1 MALIQIKS
9 SSSNASPQTLNVAEP
24 AYSYV
29 SNTLFIGTEN
39 SDGVIAIGGKFYL
52 DQQQHI
58 YDTAN
63 AAFTQANTTTG
74 SLQTTLQNNINT
86 VDARA
91 TAAFIQANAAFAV
104 ANSGGASQAN
114 AAFNTANAAF
124 IQANTVTS
132 VSAQANAAF
141 GVANTALLNSV
152 SASIYANGAFV
163 TANAI
168 DTKVTSASIYA
179 NGAFAQANVAI
190 NNSLSASN
198 YANAAFAAANSVG
211 IVDGNYA
218 NAAFLQANTAILNAN
233 TASIYANGAFI
244 QSNVAVLNAAAASI
258 YANGAFAAAN
268 VADNKAI
275 SSGNYAN
282 AAFAVANSAGVV
294 SGNYANAAFTQA
306 NTAVLNAASASIYA
320 NGAFA
325 SANVIDTKV
334 TSASIYAN
342 GAFVQ
347 ANVAVNNALSASN
360 YANGAFAAANTVG
373 ITPGNYANAAFLVA
387 NTAVLNANSAS
398 IYANGAFA
406 AANAIDSKV
415 NNASTYANGAFVA
428 ANTADAKAVTSGSYA
443 NSAFAQANAAFD
455 KANTAVAGNFD
466 PYARALSNTA
476 SDVAN
481 SALILA
487 QFAANTANIATDTTA
502 DIVARNTANAAFN
515 TANAAF
521 NAANNSATTGNTI
534 NLGANTVGQLVSNA
548 VTLTTTT
555 KVTDGLALIN
565 NVLGKLVPAS
575 PPTFPGGTSLS
586 INSLSTYRMTNF
598 TQTDRTTTGGKSVT
612 GGSTVNSVLRTPNYT
627 TNIYSNLGPGDAG
640 TLTLYKDNVAT
651 GAVTFTSASAN
662 GTYSDL
668 IITQSKD
675 YSTVSGGAAGFW
687 RIFTAQ
693 GSGSTSN
700 GWNEVYISH
709 SGAANTSTAS
719 WYYDDSAPGSPTF
732 TSASISPL
740 SESLTYSST
749 IPHYNSSTTFKLG
762 VNVAKLS
769 GDMFPT
775 SNTFFTGSAGGAF
788 ASPASNTY
796 PSVGIT
802 YPLAR
807 NLYVSSGSVTVN
819 TTTSVTTGFGSSST
833 GPSVTVDNSYST
845 ASQAFT
851 TALANT
857 ILYKT
862 GTSSTMEESAVTF
875 GSTVG
880 TGSGTAG
887 RIINPGS
894 TDTPAYANNA
904 TLFNSQT
911 GTLQTYD
918 ATIVA
923 ATLKH
928 DQTNYASG
936 YLPVGPNL
944 SSGRTAAQ
952 YFTFKFVR
960 TSLSK
965 FNIKFTGTIAGLWV
979 ALPGTVI
986 DSTSSLNG
994 WLDMSTAYGGSGIPG
1009 ANAPGNGS
1017 NGCALGGVVT
1027 LNSAVSAHS
1036 KTCTFGTISSSNSTL
1051 SEIYVRI
1058 KLTSGQTVTALSL
1071 ETASN

>member
-1 MALIQIKS
+1 MANTLIQIKS
-9 SSSNASPQTLNVAEP
+9 SLVTATPTTLNVAEP

-29 SNTLFIGTEN
+29 SNTLFIGTPN
-39 SDGVIAIGGKFYL
+39 SDGVIPIGGKFYL
-52 DQQQHI
+52 DQQQLI
-58 YDTAN
+58 
-63 AAFTQANTTTG
+63 
-74 SLQTTLQNNINT
+74 
-86 VDARA
+86 
-91 TAAFIQANAAFAV
+91 
-104 ANSGGASQAN
+104 
-114 AAFNTANAAF
+114 FNTANAAF
-124 IQANTVTS
+124 TSAN
-132 VSAQANAAF
+132 NAA
-141 GVANTALLNSV
+141 G
-152 SASIYANGAFV
+152 
-163 TANAI
+163 
-168 DTKVTSASIYA
+168 
-179 NGAFAQANVAI
+179 
-190 NNSLSASN
+190 
-198 YANAAFAAANSVG
+198 
-211 IVDGNYA
+211 
-218 NAAFLQANTAILNAN
+218 
-233 TASIYANGAFI
+233 
-244 QSNVAVLNAAAASI
+244 
-258 YANGAFAAAN
+258 
-268 VADNKAI
+268 
-275 SSGNYAN
+275 SS
-282 AAFAVANSAGVV
+282 
-294 SGNYANAAFTQA
+294 
-306 NTAVLNAASASIYA
+306 
-320 NGAFA
+320 
-325 SANVIDTKV
+325 
-334 TSASIYAN
+334 
-342 GAFVQ
+342 
-347 ANVAVNNALSASN
+347 
-360 YANGAFAAANTVG
+360 
-373 ITPGNYANAAFLVA
+373 
-387 NTAVLNANSAS
+387 
-398 IYANGAFA
+398 
-406 AANAIDSKV
+406 
-415 NNASTYANGAFVA
+415 
-428 ANTADAKAVTSGSYA
+428 
-443 NSAFAQANAAFD
+443 
-455 KANTAVAGNFD
+455 
-466 PYARALSNTA
+466 
-476 SDVAN
+476 
-481 SALILA
+481 
-487 QFAANTANIATDTTA
+487 TDQT
-502 DIVARNTANAAFN
+502 ARNTANAAFTAANNASDLWVRNQANSAFIQANASYAFAN
-515 TANAAF
+515 TLETVNTTQNNSITAAFLQANAAFLAANNATDTFVRNHANAAFLAANTADSKATSAGNYANGAFTAANTKFASSGGSISGDVNITGNLIVTGNVTYTNTINQLIGDNIITLNADLPQNATPTENAGIEIERGVLPNAQFIWVESAGKWSANNGNTSFYIGAESAADYANAAFAQANAAF

-555 KVTDGLALIN
+555 KVTDGLALLN

-575 PPTFPGGTSLS
+575 PTPFPGGTALT
-586 INSLSTYRMTNF
+586 INSLSTYRMADF
-598 TQTDRTTTGGKSVT
+598 VQTDRTTTGGKSVA
-612 GGSTVNSVLRTPNYT
+612 GGSTVTSVRRAATYT
-627 TNIYSNLGPGDAG
+627 TNTYNNLGPGDSG
-640 TLTLYKDNVAT
+640 TLTLYKNNVAT
-651 GAVTFTSASAN
+651 GAVTFTSSSAN
-662 GTYSDL
+662 GTTGDL
-668 IITQSKD
+668 IITDSKD
-675 YSTVSGGAAGFW
+675 YSQITGAASGFW
-687 RIFTAQ
+687 RSFDAQ
-693 GSGSTSN
+693 GSGTTSN
-700 GWNEVYISH
+700 GWNEIYISH
-709 SGAANTSTAS
+709 SGASNTSTPS
-719 WYYDDSAPGSPTF
+719 WYYDDSAPGTPTF

-775 SNTFFTGSAGGAF
+775 SNTFFTGTAGGAF
-788 ASPASNTY
+788 AAPASNTY
-796 PSVGIT
+796 PTVGIT

-819 TTTSVTTGFGSSST
+819 TTASITTGFSSSAT
-833 GPSVTVDNSYST
+833 GPSVTVDNSYAT
-845 ASQAFT
+845 GSQAFT

-857 ILYKT
+857 VLYKT
-862 GTSSTMEESAVTF
+862 GTSSLMEELAVTF

-887 RIINPGS
+887 RILNPGS
-894 TDTPAYANNA
+894 TDNPAYANNA

-944 SSGRTAAQ
+944 SSGRTGAQ